1 MESALAWVDLLDR
14 YDVSYVAWA
23 VSNKNETAALISSGC
38 GRLSDWSDSELSD
51 TGRWFKEQFTK

>member
-1 MESALAWVDLLDR
+1 MDR

-23 VSNKNETAALISSGC
+23 VSNKNETAALISSNC
-38 GRLSDWSDSELSD
+38 SKISDWSDRELSD